1 MNKTA
6 QEKETNHVESVI
18 LRHVC
23 NLLVTPPLVEDGPLQ
38 GPGVADAGGGG
49 EAAGVRQAVGVSPAP
64 AGLRPVRRPRHAAA
78 ADTGLQQVHRLAGV
92 GAHPVL
98 LHAEVD
104 PLLQGLAEGVS
115 VQEGHQDTRYL
126 HQQDSSDT
134 DAVLKY
140 TESRC
145 VTCNCTMY
153 NVCLLSRKT
162 LCVFLS

>member
-1 MNKTA
+1 M
-6 QEKETNHVESVI
+6 
-18 LRHVC
+18 
-23 NLLVTPPLVEDGPLQ
+23 
-38 GPGVADAGGGG
+38 
-49 EAAGVRQAVGVSPAP
+49 SPAP
-64 AGLRPVRRPRHAAA
+64 AGVFPVLGSGHSTAPDTRLQEVDGLAA
-78 ADTGLQQVHRLAGV
+78 VPV
-92 GAHPVL
+92 HPVL